1 MKAMLAKDYE
11 SQDVTGWW
19 ISEKLDGVRALWDGD
34 SLISRHGNIFTAPL
48 WFKAALPALPLDGE
62 LYIDRQMFQ
71 KTVGIV
77 RKKTPVDAE
86 WRRIQYMV
94 FDAPTQTGGF
104 EQRIA
109 AAEAALAGN
118 TVARV
123 TKQTKCTGKVHLNAM
138 FSNLVS
144 SGAEGLMLRQPVSA
158 YEQKRS
164 DSLLKYKPF
173 ETDEAN
179 VIGHIAG
186 AGRLSG
192 MVGALVCLWRGK
204 RFQVGAGMNNETR
217 ERAPCIGS
225 TITFAFQGVTDGS
238 VPRCPVFLAER
249 DYE

>member
-11 SQDVTGWW
+11 GQDVTGWW
-19 ISEKLDGVRALWDGD
+19 ISEKLDGVRALWDGE
-34 SLISRHGNIFTAPL
+34 SLTSRNGNIFAAPN

-94 FDAPTQTGGF
+94 FDAPTQTCGF
-104 EQRIA
+104 EQRTA
-109 AAEAALAGN
+109 VAESALIGN

-123 TKQTKCTGKVHLNAM
+123 SEQTKCTGMAHLAAI
-138 FSNLVS
+138 FTDLVS
-144 SGAEGLMLRQPVSA
+144 SGAEGLMLRRPGSA

-164 DSLLKYKPF
+164 DCLIKYKPF
-173 ETDEAN
+173 ETDEAS
-179 VIGHIAG
+179 VIGHIPG

-217 ERAPCIGS
+217 QRAPCIGS

-238 VPRCPVFLAER
+238 VPRFPVFLVER
-249 DYE
+249 NYE